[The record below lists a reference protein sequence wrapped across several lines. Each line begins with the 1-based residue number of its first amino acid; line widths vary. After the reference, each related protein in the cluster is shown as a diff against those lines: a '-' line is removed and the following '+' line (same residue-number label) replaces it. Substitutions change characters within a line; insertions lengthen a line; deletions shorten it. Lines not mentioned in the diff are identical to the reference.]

1 MKKDKT
7 EIINNIQELSTLDLR
22 TELLFDA
29 LIDSKVDDQSI
40 VIKPRGLF
48 YRKYSKDKMSILTDS
63 VNPDIVNIDVS
74 RDGFYDILPESFVH
88 NYRNRGVK
96 DDAIQEF
103 KIRKKEEKEA
113 RNFFSPLENEL
124 FRFRHIV
131 ENYESDFFAKI
142 DNNSIIDIIKLILVV
157 DDDIPEKLVVKM
169 FFSLLKLN
177 QNSVQIVENIVAV
190 LENILE
196 EKVSYQVGNIELE
209 HTHDELYGKQDLVLG
224 INTTLQSN
232 QKIFLKKYNFTIG
245 PLKDSNNLQKYF
257 NNGNMGKFI
266 DAFFNLFLPFHIQFS
281 TNITLNKEEEQF
293 VFGDTIYKSRLG
305 ISTVL

>member
-7 EIINNIQELSTLDLR
+7 EIVNNIQELTNLDLR

-29 LIDSKVDDQSI
+29 LLDSKVDDQSI

-48 YRKYSKDKMSILTDS
+48 YRKYSRDKMSVSMDA
-63 VNPDIVNIDVS
+63 VNTDIVNIDVS

-142 DNNSIIDIIKLILVV
+142 DNSSIIDIIKLILVV
-157 DDDIPEKLVVKM
+157 DNDIPDKLIVKM

-177 QNSVQIVENIVAV
+177 ENAVQTIENIVAT

-196 EKVSYQVGNIELE
+196 EKVSFRIGNIELE
-209 HTHDELYGKQDLVLG
+209 NTHDELYGKQELVLG

-257 NNGNMGKFI
+257 NNGSMDKFVN
-266 DAFFNLFLPFHIQFS
+266 AFFNLFLPFHIQF
-281 TNITLNKEEEQF
+281 TVNVILDKKEEQF
-293 VFGDTIYKSRLG
+293 VMEDSMYKSRLG